1 MFTHTNR
8 ERDSQPQMAF
18 LMKYLSGTNCIQFVR
33 NFGWVV
39 IESIIIIVCCVQTAL
54 WMRENIYFNSS
65 LFVICD
71 HYNNTKLT
79 RLHSISMCATLYRV
93 SMNINWL
100 FGHKQIL
107 VSASASSS
115 SFSLSL
121 CLSISAK
128 NNGPISNIVKMI
140 CHATAHAESLW
151 EFNFKHLMD
160 KKGTI
165 VSNFRRFYVII
176 QR

>member
-1 MFTHTNR
+1 MLWILFHSPPFERYMFTHTNR

-93 SMNINWL
+93 SMNLNWL
-100 FGHKQIL
+100 FGHKQNFGFGF
-107 VSASASSS
+107 
-115 SFSLSL
+115 SFFFFFFALSLSV
-121 CLSISAK
+121 CLSRQRIMAQFR
-128 NNGPISNIVKMI
+128 
-140 CHATAHAESLW
+140 TSLKW
-151 EFNFKHLMD
+151 FVMPLHMPKVCGNSILS
-160 KKGTI
+160 T
-165 VSNFRRFYVII
+165 
-176 QR
+176 